1 MKYIISAGGT
11 GGHIYPALSIIN
23 KIKENDKEAE
33 ILYIGTTD
41 RMEKDLVPNLG
52 IDYYGIKISGLSRNI
67 KKCLNFLNGTIIGT
81 RKCKKIMKKFKPDIV
96 IGAGGYVT
104 FPVALAAHKLKIKV
118 MLHEQNS
125 IPGKANRFLSKYAD
139 TICIS
144 MESSRKYFEHKNI
157 VLTGNPRGEDILLSK
172 KGNKKDY
179 GLSQTKKLVLITM
192 GSLGAET
199 INKKMLELKDDFKD
213 KNYEVLLVT
222 GKGNYEEF
230 LGYKLPKNVKIVPY
244 IENMGEVLK
253 FTDLIITRAGATII
267 SEITALGLPSIMI
280 PSPYVSNNHQV
291 INAKDLEKNGASI
304 VIQENELTKEVIIE
318 KIDEILNNKD
328 LYKKMSSSAKDLG
341 FKDSKER
348 IYNEIERLI
357 KGWFLLEEL
366 INIIK
371 TLNLG
376 DIKENVSF
384 KTLTTYK
391 TGGTARLVVLPN
403 SVQSLIKI
411 LEYIKN
417 NKIKFKIF
425 GNGSNILASDDYF
438 DGVIIK
444 LTKLNN
450 YEIKGKKVSAEAG
463 VSFPMLC
470 TCTYKLGLSGLEF
483 GGGIPGTV
491 GGVVYMNAG
500 AYLSDISEVLEKVDI
515 LDENLNKKT
524 IKKEDLNF
532 SYRNSTFMKK
542 NWIILKAY
550 FNLEQDN
557 KEEILALVSD
567 RKNRRVASQ
576 PLEYPSAGSVFR
588 NPKNKYAGEMIE
600 SCNLKGYT
608 HGGAEIS
615 SKHANFI
622 INKKDATSNDIYYL
636 MKLVQEKVKEKY
648 NIELYREQELFG
660 FGEKNE
666 K

>member
-144 MESSRKYFEHKNI
+144 MESSRKYFDHKNI

-230 LGYKLPKNVKIVPY
+230 LGYKLSKNVKIVPY

-304 VIQENELTKEVIIE
+304 VIQENELNKEIIIE

-357 KGWFLLEEL
+357 KG
-366 INIIK
+366 
-371 TLNLG
+371 
-376 DIKENVSF
+376 
-384 KTLTTYK
+384 
-391 TGGTARLVVLPN
+391 
-403 SVQSLIKI
+403 
-411 LEYIKN
+411 
-417 NKIKFKIF
+417 
-425 GNGSNILASDDYF
+425 
-438 DGVIIK
+438 
-444 LTKLNN
+444 
-450 YEIKGKKVSAEAG
+450 
-463 VSFPMLC
+463 
-470 TCTYKLGLSGLEF
+470 
-483 GGGIPGTV
+483 
-491 GGVVYMNAG
+491 
-500 AYLSDISEVLEKVDI
+500 
-515 LDENLNKKT
+515 
-524 IKKEDLNF
+524 
-532 SYRNSTFMKK
+532 
-542 NWIILKAY
+542 
-550 FNLEQDN
+550 
-557 KEEILALVSD
+557 
-567 RKNRRVASQ
+567 
-576 PLEYPSAGSVFR
+576 
-588 NPKNKYAGEMIE
+588 
-600 SCNLKGYT
+600 
-608 HGGAEIS
+608 
-615 SKHANFI
+615 
-622 INKKDATSNDIYYL
+622 
-636 MKLVQEKVKEKY
+636 
-648 NIELYREQELFG
+648 
-660 FGEKNE
+660 
-666 K
+666 